1 MYNMMKKLIIL
12 KKCTLKSADM
22 SVPSRLETETI
33 FVAKFQERIKSLLK
47 IKVCNDCFS
56 HK

>member
-1 MYNMMKKLIIL
+1 MKKLIIL